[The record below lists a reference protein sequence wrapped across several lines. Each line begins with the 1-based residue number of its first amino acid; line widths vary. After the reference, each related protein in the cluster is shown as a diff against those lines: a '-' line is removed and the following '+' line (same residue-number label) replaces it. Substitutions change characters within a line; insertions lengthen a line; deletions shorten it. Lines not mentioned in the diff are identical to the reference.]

1 MNVCV
6 KGKIVYICT
15 TLDLVF
21 DDIQQMIINIDIDIH
36 QLWLEADFYLGGQ
49 HL

>member
-1 MNVCV
+1 MNVSV

-15 TLDLVF
+15 TLNFVF
-21 DDIQQMIINIDIDIH
+21 NDIEQMIINIDIDIH
-36 QLWLEADFYLGGQ
+36 QLWLEADFCLGGQ